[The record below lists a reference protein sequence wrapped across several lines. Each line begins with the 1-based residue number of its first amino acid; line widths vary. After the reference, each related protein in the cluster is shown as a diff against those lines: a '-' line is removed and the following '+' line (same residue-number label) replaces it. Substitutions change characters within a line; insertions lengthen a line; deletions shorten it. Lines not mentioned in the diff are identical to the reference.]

1 MPLIH
6 DINLYIPRIGRY
18 REDKWLN
25 LFEGKQNKLSIQ
37 EATWKIIEL
46 YLGGGT
52 DLPRNLVSARE
63 DLFLLLCIRYTVV
76 PPQLEPNPAVQP

>member
-25 LFEGKQNKLSIQ
+25 LFEGKYSGSDLEDYRVAS
-37 EATWKIIEL
+37 
-46 YLGGGT
+46 GGGT

-63 DLFLLLCIRYTVV
+63 DLFLLLCIHYTVV